1 MITVTEITTF
11 AKNNWT
17 ISKNHQRELS
27 IWTRGFSRPVCITV
41 EAVHNT
47 VDNTNNSFSTANF
60 QSLYDLSDLCLPII
74 YIGKWDQE

>member
-1 MITVTEITTF
+1 MSTVTEITTF

-17 ISKNHQRELS
+17 ISKNYQKELS
-27 IWTRGFSRPVCITV
+27 IWTRGFSQPVYITV

-60 QSLYDLSDLCLPII
+60 QSLYDLLDLCLPII